1 MQTPLRQKRARQAG
15 FTLIEILI
23 AMIILAIVSA
33 MLVGTWISLQ
43 RSFEFSQADNT
54 AASTGRDALDRIA
67 SELRAAQP
75 TATSA
80 TTPFAVTLASP
91 YVCDKWD
98 CTFYSPYNNASTFSG
113 SGSSGLSPTAS
124 ILTSIYLDT
133 SGTSPQKKLKMWRD
147 LNRNGVND
155 AGDQTILLA
164 NNVVSSTMSVPRP
177 IFQYLFDTNG
187 TYSTTDTLSSGNA
200 KAVVAV
206 NVEVVIDAN
215 LSSRP
220 LYVDFVSTVR
230 PRNVSTS

>member
-1 MQTPLRQKRARQAG
+1 MTISLSQKRARQAG
-15 FTLIEILI
+15 FTLVELLVTL
-23 AMIILAIVSA
+23 IILGIVSS

-43 RSFEFSQADNT
+43 RSFAFSRANNT
-54 AASTGRDALDRIA
+54 AASTGRDTLDRIA
-67 SELRAAQP
+67 SELRDAQP
-75 TATSA
+75 SVTSA
-80 TTPFAVTLASP
+80 TTPFCVTLASP

-98 CTFYSPYNNASTFSG
+98 CTFRTPYNNNNAMLG
-113 SGSSGLSPTAS
+113 SGIDGQQAT

-147 LNRNGVND
+147 LNGDSIND
-155 AGDQTILLA
+155 AGDQTIQLA
-164 NNVVSSTMSVPRP
+164 TNVVSSTLSVPRP
-177 IFQYLFDTNG
+177 IFQYVFDTNG
-187 TYSTTDTLSSGNA
+187 TYSTTDTLTSANA

-215 LSSRP
+215 LASKP